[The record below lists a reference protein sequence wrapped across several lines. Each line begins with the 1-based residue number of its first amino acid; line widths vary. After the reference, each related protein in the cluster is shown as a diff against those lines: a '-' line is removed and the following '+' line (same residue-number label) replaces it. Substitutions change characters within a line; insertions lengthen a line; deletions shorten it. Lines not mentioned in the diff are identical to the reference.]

1 MDSENTPKPV
11 EIPVSS
17 IDRETLTDIVE
28 QFVLREGTDYGAV
41 EVTLSKKVEQI
52 LKQLDKGDTK
62 LYFDP
67 ESESVTLIKAR

>member
-67 ESESVTLIKAR
+67 ETESVTLIKAR